1 MEQNHN
7 SILPSSVQNHSSHSQ
22 VVLPTVGLL
31 PMSVKTNEIRLR
43 AGEVLVRAGAPLIG
57 LIHVKS
63 GRLKRYRVYQSRQ
76 FLAGLMGRGES
87 TGLNEVLMAA
97 TVHRETLEA
106 VGETVVTVEP
116 VAQVAAWLQAAP
128 ALLVQ
133 TLRGT
138 VPTLNFEDHLK
149 RPIELLPVRAR
160 VAATLWFL
168 AAQHGRPEGGAV
180 IRSEGR
186 LHASAARNAVI
197 DLDLTREEVAHL
209 AGTVYESVIRTLT
222 SLKKEGI
229 IDLNGRVIRILKEDQ
244 LARIGQIVLSDLQGA
259 NDAHADEDNDENS
272 VFQNHD
278 PSNNSSSTKAC

>member
-1 MEQNHN
+1 MEQNRN
-7 SILPSSVQNHSSHSQ
+7 SVLPSSIQNQMSHAH

-31 PMSVKTNEIRLR
+31 PMSVKTNEVRLR

-76 FLAGLMGRGES
+76 FLAGLMSRGES
-87 TGLNEVLMAA
+87 AGLNEILMG
-97 TVHRETLEA
+97 TSEHRETLEA
-106 VGETVVTVEP
+106 VGETVVMIEP
-116 VAQVAAWLQAAP
+116 VAQVGAWLQAAP

-133 TLRGT
+133 TLRGA
-138 VPTLNFEDHLK
+138 VPTLNYEDYLK

-168 AAQHGRPEGGAV
+168 AEQHGRPEGGAT
-180 IRSEGR
+180 I
-186 LHASAARNAVI
+186 ASKGAARNAVI

-244 LARIGQIVLSDLQGA
+244 LARIGQIVLVDSQGA
-259 NDAHADEDNDENS
+259 NGALEIEDNDENT
-272 VFQNHD
+272 VFQDHD
-278 PSNNSSSTKAC
+278 SSNDSSSTKAC